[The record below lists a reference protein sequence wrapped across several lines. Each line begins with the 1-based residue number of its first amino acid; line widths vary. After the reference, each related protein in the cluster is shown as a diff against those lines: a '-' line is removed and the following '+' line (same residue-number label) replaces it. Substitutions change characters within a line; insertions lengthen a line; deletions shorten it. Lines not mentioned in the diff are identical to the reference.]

1 MVRKVSILCM
11 VASLLF
17 SLEAATPL
25 VTQYIAPVDNPSW
38 DNAVTNT
45 AYGKDAGYVFTKIE
59 QDGYRNYVTKVK
71 GVYMVAWNKWVE
83 FSNTTWLQSYQ
94 RSVCHPAV
102 SPFYT
107 VQEYTVPEKRYLY
120 PVTGENVSGGGV
132 KWTVNDKITITG
144 YSGITYFPYEAIVRD
159 EALDSSSDG
168 AAYVQCVHTD
178 WVYTVTF
185 DANGGGGSMCEF
197 VFTNSAALPANAFS
211 RTGYDFS
218 KWNTWNDGLG
228 ASYADEAEV
237 QTDLNPLYAIWSA
250 KSYNIT
256 FSGEGATT
264 AGKRSCTVKYD
275 ESLSN
280 MLQSD
285 LPKRTGYEFGGYFS
299 EPEGK
304 GKQWYSSTGDAAK
317 DPWNVDSDTTLYAK
331 WTGVQYYV
339 SYVKGADDVTGS
351 MDRQAFIY
359 GEPQALLV
367 NKYER
372 EGYTFIGWST
382 HENASVA
389 YADCEVVSNL
399 ATEVNADIVLYA
411 VWEKIKPPETV
422 AVVFDANGGVFDA
435 EAATYERNIILGGRF
450 ESLPMPTNANNSL
463 FFAGW
468 WTSTNP
474 VDRVQILSTNIVDAA
489 ITNLYARWKAVV
501 SADMC
506 TLTFILADGKI
517 STNVTAIVGDEF
529 GRWFFDPTP
538 QYTGGYRHFGWYRAD
553 GSRVEET
560 DIIEGDETLTG
571 RWTLGAFNK
580 AWNCSS
586 VQFETDGDNVSG
598 WTMDE
603 TNKVARSGDVTG
615 LAEEYASSRLTMT
628 PAVSG
633 TLSIKLKTSCLP
645 KHPDFSWLACL
656 YINSKSDCIGG
667 PESCRD
673 VSIPL
678 DGGATFYLNYYQYG
692 GAHSYYD
699 SVDYTVEDCA
709 WASDFSFVPDA
720 AECPLPKWKALADK
734 TLSAKT
740 GGSAQWVVV
749 ADDGDSLV
757 ITNLPD
763 ARSACVITNLPNARS
778 GWVALETSKN
788 RAGVLEFKW
797 RTSCE
802 GGYVDTNGVYQ
813 VCDRLEFQD
822 ERGER
827 TLRIEGVMSGWE
839 SVVWTNSVESAH
851 TFTWR
856 YVKDGDTSAGDDAA
870 WIKDVKWTPYPLEPK
885 PFRVLIW

>member
-1 MVRKVSILCM
+1 M

-17 SLEAATPL
+17 SLEAAKPL

-38 DNAVTNT
+38 NNAVTNT

-59 QDGYRNYVTKVK
+59 QDGFRNYVTKVE
-71 GVYMVAWNKWVE
+71 GRYMVAWNKWVK

-94 RSVCHPAV
+94 RSVCHPAE

-107 VQEYTVPEKRYLY
+107 VPENYTVPEKRYLY
-120 PVTGENVSGGGV
+120 PVTAENFSGGGL

-144 YSGITYFPYEAIVRD
+144 YSATYFPNEAIVKVK
-159 EALDSSSDG
+159 ALDSSSDG

-178 WVYTVTF
+178 YLYTVTF
-185 DANGGGGSMCEF
+185 DANGGSGTMGDF
-197 VFTNSAALPANAFS
+197 VFTNSAALPANAFN

-218 KWNTWNDGLG
+218 EWNTRDDGSG
-228 ASYADEAEV
+228 TSYGDEAEV
-237 QTDLNPLYAIWSA
+237 QTDIDPLHAIWSA

-264 AGKRSCTVKYD
+264 EGKRSCTVKYD
-275 ESLSN
+275 ESLSD
-280 MLQSD
+280 MSQSD

-299 EPEGK
+299 KPEGK
-304 GKQWYSSTGDAAK
+304 GMQWYSSTGEAAD
-317 DPWNVDSDTTLYAK
+317 DPWNVAGNTTLYAN
-331 WTGVQYYV
+331 WIGAEYYV
-339 SYVKGADDVTGS
+339 TYAKGGDDVTGS

-359 GEPQALLV
+359 GKPQALLV

-372 EGYTFIGWST
+372 EGYNFIGWSAY
-382 HENASVA
+382 ENASVA
-389 YADCEVVSNL
+389 YVDCAVVSNL
-399 ATEVNADIVLYA
+399 TDVAKADIVLYA
-411 VWEKIKPPETV
+411 IWEKVKPPETV

-474 VDRVQILSTNIVDAA
+474 VDRVQILSTNIVDVAM
-489 ITNLYARWKAVV
+489 TNLYARWKEVV
-501 SADMC
+501 SEKTC
-506 TLTFILADGKI
+506 TLTFILADKT

-538 QYTGGYRHFGWYRAD
+538 QYTGGYSHFGWHRAD

-571 RWTLGAFNK
+571 RWTLGAFSN
-580 AWNCSS
+580 AWNCAS
-586 VQFETDGDNVSG
+586 VQFETSGKYVSG

-603 TNKVARSGDVTG
+603 ATKVARSGNVANLNENDE
-615 LAEEYASSRLTMT
+615 AYSRLTMT
-628 PAVSG
+628 PIASG
-633 TLSIKLKTSCLP
+633 ILSIKLRTSCLP
-645 KHPDFSWLACL
+645 EDIIGNTWFAGVC
-656 YINSKSDCIGG
+656 INSSKPTIAGLNTVEERSFHLKTN
-667 PESCRD
+667 S
-673 VSIPL
+673 PL
-678 DGGATFYLNYYQYG
+678 EL
-692 GAHSYYD
+692 SYYRLGGDYRDFYDPPFED
-699 SVDYTVEDCA
+699 SVEDCA
-709 WASDFSFVPDA
+709 WASDFSFVPDV
-720 AECPLPKWKALADK
+720 AESPLPKWSALADSAL
-734 TLSAKT
+734 TAKT
-740 GGSAQWVVV
+740 GGAAPWVV
-749 ADDGDSLV
+749 ADDHDSL
-757 ITNLPD
+757 
-763 ARSACVITNLPNARS
+763 VITNLPNARS

-827 TLRIEGVMSGWE
+827 TLRIEGVMSDSDWE

-856 YVKDGDTSAGDDAA
+856 YIKDGDASAGDDAA
-870 WIKDVKWTPYPLEPK
+870 WIKDVKWTPFPLEPK
-885 PFRVLIW
+885 PFRLLIW

>member
-1 MVRKVSILCM
+1 MTMVRKVSILCM

-17 SLEAATPL
+17 SLKAATPL
-25 VTQYIAPVDNPSW
+25 VTQYIAPVEDPSW
-38 DNAVTNT
+38 NNAVTN
-45 AYGKDAGYVFTKIE
+45 GYSNGIDYRPHIV
-59 QDGYRNYVTKVK
+59 DGYYNYSILIGETLYVT
-71 GVYMVAWNKWVE
+71 WN
-83 FSNTTWLQSYQ
+83 SYVQ
-94 RSVCHPAV
+94 FKSILYPSASYANSWRRSVLNPPT
-102 SPFYT
+102 SPS
-107 VQEYTVPEKRYLY
+107 KRYLY
-120 PVTGENVSGGGV
+120 SWLDVRTNKKTIESNTDRFPNDTVVVSARLD
-132 KWTVNDKITITG
+132 TDKTKAT
-144 YSGITYFPYEAIVRD
+144 
-159 EALDSSSDG
+159 
-168 AAYVQCVHTD
+168 YVQCVHTD
-178 WVYTVTF
+178 WVYKVTF
-185 DANGGGGSMCEF
+185 DANGGSGTMGDF

-211 RTGYDFS
+211 RTGYGFS
-218 KWNTWNDGLG
+218 KWNTRNDGLG
-228 ASYADEAEV
+228 TPYADEAEV
-237 QTDLNPLYAIWSA
+237 QTDLDLSAIWA
-250 KSYNIT
+250 ANTYTIT

-275 ESLSN
+275 GSLSD
-280 MLQSD
+280 MQSD

-304 GKQWYSSTGDAAK
+304 GKQWYLSTGEAD
-317 DPWNVDSDTTLYAK
+317 DETWNVASNTTLYAK
-331 WTGVQYYV
+331 WTGVPYYV
-339 SYVKGADDVTGS
+339 SYAKGADDATGQMARQS
-351 MDRQAFIY
+351 FTYGERQALSKNVFERSGY
-359 GEPQALLV
+359 DFVGWA
-367 NKYER
+367 KY
-372 EGYTFIGWST
+372 
-382 HENASVA
+382 ENASIA
-389 YADCEVVSNL
+389 YTDCEVVSNL
-399 ATEVNADIVLYA
+399 APEVNADIVLYA

>member
-59 QDGYRNYVTKVK
+59 QDGFRNYVTKVE
-71 GVYMVAWNKWVE
+71 GRYMVAWNKWVK

-94 RSVCHPAV
+94 RSVCHPAE

-107 VQEYTVPEKRYLY
+107 VPENYTVPEKRYLY
-120 PVTGENVSGGGV
+120 PVTAENVNGGGL
-132 KWTVNDKITITG
+132 KWTVNDKDKITITG
-144 YSGITYFPYEAIVRD
+144 FIATYFPDEAIVTTN
-159 EALDSSSDG
+159 ALDSSSVG
-168 AAYVQCVHTD
+168 AKYVQCVHTD

-185 DANGGGGSMCEF
+185 NSNDASETTRDF

-211 RTGYDFS
+211 RKGHTF
-218 KWNTWNDGLG
+218 KRWNTANDGSG
-228 ASYADEAEV
+228 SYYLDGAEV
-237 QTDLNPLYAIWSA
+237 HSDLNLHAIWA
-250 KSYNIT
+250 ANSYNIT
-256 FSGEGATT
+256 FSAEDATT
-264 AGKRSCTVKYD
+264 AGKRSCKVKYG
-275 ESLSN
+275 ESLEDLSS
-280 MLQSD
+280 SD
-285 LPKRTGYEFGGYFS
+285 LPTRTGYAFGGYFS
-299 EPEGK
+299 EAG
-304 GKQWYSSTGDAAK
+304 GSGFRWYSPAGDAAE
-317 DPWNVDSDTTLYAK
+317 DAWEIDSDTTLYAK
-331 WTGVQYYV
+331 WTGVEYYV
-339 SYVKGADDVTGS
+339 SYAKGADDVTGQMS
-351 MDRQAFIY
+351 RQTFIY
-359 GEPQALLV
+359 GEPQALLE
-367 NKYER
+367 NGYER
-372 EGYTFIGWST
+372 EGYDFAGWLT
-382 HENASVA
+382 HSDASVA
-389 YADCEVVSNL
+389 YGDCATVSNL
-399 ATEVNADIVLYA
+399 ANVASADVVLYA
-411 VWEKIKPPETV
+411 SWEKKATPETV
-422 AVVFDANGGVFDA
+422 NVVFDANGGMFDA
-435 EAATYERNIILGGRF
+435 GVFTEERNIVLGDAF
-450 ESLPMPTNANNSL
+450 ESLPMPTNSNSSL

-501 SADMC
+501 SEKPC
-506 TLTFILADGKI
+506 KLTFNLADKT

-560 DIIEGDETLTG
+560 DIIEDDTTSLTG
-571 RWTLGAFNK
+571 RWTLGAFND

-603 TNKVARSGDVTG
+603 TNKVARSGDVSG
-615 LAEEYASSRLTMT
+615 LAEKKEASSRLTMT

-645 KHPDFSWLACL
+645 KLHNQWLACL
-656 YINSKSDCIGG
+656 YINSESDCIGG
-667 PESCRD
+667 PD
-673 VSIPL
+673 A
-678 DGGATFYLNYYQYG
+678 ATNLQLKVNSQFKLRYYRYG
-692 GAHSYYD
+692 G
-699 SVDYTVEDCA
+699 DYSAKYVPPIDDEIEDCA

-720 AECPLPKWKALADK
+720 AECPLPEWTALADK

-740 GGSAQWVVV
+740 GGSAQWVV
-749 ADDGDSLV
+749 ADDHHVSL
-757 ITNLPD
+757 
-763 ARSACVITNLPNARS
+763 VITNLPNARS
-778 GWVALETSKN
+778 GWVALETSKS

-802 GGYVDTNGVYQ
+802 DGYVDTNGVYR

-827 TLRIEGVMSGWE
+827 TLRIEGVMSDSDWE

-856 YVKDGDTSAGDDAA
+856 YVKDGDASAGDDAA
-870 WIKDVKWTPYPLEPK
+870 WIKDVKWTPFPPEPK